1 VQKIVVLITA
11 LALLS
16 GYLFPTPLAA
26 RPVLCDDKRAVQGRD
41 TLSEISGWLTWVGSA
56 ITDIAAATDSTA
68 AVDASCHSRAEAGKM
83 QPDRKL
89 HLAGAPNMPGP
100 EVAAIAA
107 LTGSVATATPTR
119 PADASVPVVPNA
131 LSADVLK
138 NIAYKTQWT
147 PSGTVQL
154 KDGGYS
160 APETPGSASRL
171 DVRLAPEIAYGVLNG
186 EQAAA
191 VVLVS
196 TPGTSGTFYDLAV
209 VVERHGKPVNI
220 NTAALG
226 DRTRVKSLAI
236 ANNQVVVDM
245 VRAGRNDPLCCPTE
259 HTLQKFAVKDGN
271 LVLTST
277 TVLGTV

>member
-1 VQKIVVLITA
+1 VHKIAVLITA

-26 RPVLCDDKRAVQGRD
+26 RAVLCDEKRAVQDRG
-41 TLSEISGWLTWVGSA
+41 TLSEMSGWLTWVGLA
-56 ITDIAAATDSTA
+56 DTEIAAATDSTS
-68 AVDASCHSRAEAGKM
+68 AVDARCHPGAEAGRI
-83 QPDRKL
+83 QSDRTL
-89 HLAGAPNMPGP
+89 NLAGALHIPGP
-100 EVAAIAA
+100 EVAA
-107 LTGSVATATPTR
+107 ATPTR
-119 PADASVPVVPNA
+119 PAASSA

-171 DVRLAPEIAYGVLNG
+171 EVPLAPEIAYGVLNG
-186 EQAAA
+186 EKAAA

-220 NTAALG
+220 DTAALG

-259 HTLQKFAVKDGN
+259 HTLQRFAVKDGN
-271 LVLTST
+271 VVLTST
-277 TVLGTV
+277 TLLGTV